1 MEEPSSKR
9 PRMSSDPTDASFIDD
24 GNHSDLLGVVTLYQD
39 DDYATSNP
47 NTIRT
52 SSLAS
57 PTMKLSGHKG
67 SIYTLAY
74 DPLGEVLCSGSFDST
89 CLLWNASNGQYDNFN
104 VLSGHKNAVLD
115 CKFTNDG
122 EKVITASADYNLG
135 VYDVRTGERLKRFMG
150 HKGIVNAV
158 GVIAKDGSPCLAVS
172 ASDDRTCRLWDTR
185 VRGEVGC
192 LEDSYQVTA
201 VAYGNDGLTVFAGGI
216 DNCITAWD
224 VRQMKK
230 TMTMKGHTDTIT
242 CLSLNP
248 KGTHILS
255 NSMDGTLKTWD
266 VRPFVDSGKKRHDK
280 TFVGGTHNAEK
291 GLLNCSWSADGT
303 MVSGGSADRIVHIWD
318 ELSAE
323 ELYSLPGHA
332 GCVNAVVFHP
342 KENVVAS
349 ASSDKSIFV
358 GELS

>member
-9 PRMSSDPTDASFIDD
+9 PRNDKYEEVSFVDD
-24 GNHSDLLGVVTLYQD
+24 ENNNNQIVTLYNPPSSSAD
-39 DDYATSNP
+39 DHVDAYN

-89 CLLWNASNGQYDNFN
+89 CLLWNASGNCENFN
-104 VLSGHKNAVLD
+104 VLSGHKNAILD
-115 CKFTNDG
+115 VTFTNNG
-122 EKVITASADYNLG
+122 EQVITASADYNLG
-135 VYDVRTGERLKRFMG
+135 VYDVRTGERRKRFMG

-158 GVIAKDGSPCLAVS
+158 GVSKDGSPCLAAS

-192 LEDSYQVTA
+192 LEEEYQVTA
-201 VAYGNDGLTVFAGGI
+201 VAYANDGLTVYTGGI

-230 TMTMKGHTDTIT
+230 TMTMKGHQ
-242 CLSLNP
+242 
-248 KGTHILS
+248 
-255 NSMDGTLKTWD
+255 
-266 VRPFVDSGKKRHDK
+266 GK
-280 TFVGGTHNAEK
+280 N
-291 GLLNCSWSADGT
+291 NQ
-303 MVSGGSADRIVHIWD
+303 
-318 ELSAE
+318 
-323 ELYSLPGHA
+323 Y
-332 GCVNAVVFHP
+332 AV
-342 KENVVAS
+342 
-349 ASSDKSIFV
+349 
-358 GELS
+358 